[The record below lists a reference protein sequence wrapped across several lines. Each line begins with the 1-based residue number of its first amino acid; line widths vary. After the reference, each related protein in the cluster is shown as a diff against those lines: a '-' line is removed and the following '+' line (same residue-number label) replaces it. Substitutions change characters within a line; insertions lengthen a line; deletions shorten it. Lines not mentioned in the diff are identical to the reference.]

1 MEKLHFTVNINV
13 PKEKVWKVLWDL
25 DSYRKW
31 TTAFAEGSDVKT
43 DNWKKG
49 SKVLFVGPNGNG
61 MVSSVAENKPNEFM
75 SFQHW
80 GEIKNGVEDTTS
92 DAVKAW
98 SGSVENYTL
107 KEVNGKTELSIDMD
121 IADEYKDMFSKM
133 WPNALAIVKRL
144 AEEN

>member
-1 MEKLHFTVNINV
+1 MEKLNFSISIDA
-13 PKEKVWKVLWDL
+13 PKEKVWNILWNL

-31 TTAFAEGSDVKT
+31 TKAFSEASDVKT

-49 SKVLFVGPNGNG
+49 SKVLFVDANGNG
-61 MVSSVAENKPNEFM
+61 MISSVAENKPNEYM

-92 DAVKAW
+92 EAVKAW
-98 SGSVENYTL
+98 SGSTENYTL
-107 KEVNGKTELSIDMD
+107 KEVNGKTELLIDMD
-121 IADEYKDMFSKM
+121 IAEEYKDMFSKM
-133 WPNALAIVKRL
+133 WPNALANVKRL